1 MSGYFRG
8 KMLTCPIAS
17 ENAFLVLIA
26 SRQARFPC
34 LFCVGP
40 ISFTVHHLFG
50 SVVSMATFTLIPQ
63 DDPQQALR
71 VRRMLMGLIS
81 YSLYTIVTFVCWYL
95 GIFNGQ
101 MVLGY
106 VLFISFL
113 NLGLYWAL
121 RSGFSKRFS
130 DPSLTLLQLLAAI
143 PTGLYLM
150 YFAQDK
156 RLVFILLGVPVFL
169 FGVFQFRLRQ
179 FVIVAIC
186 AVCGYSALVWVLW
199 YQGAPLDLPTEFLT
213 IFVLIGMMVQVS
225 MLGAFIGRLRKKIKD
240 NNTELA
246 ASNEELLARSAE
258 LTRAHREMEQ
268 TLLALRVA
276 HEELV
281 RKEKLAA
288 LGSLVAGIAHEINTP
303 IGNSLL
309 AASML
314 NDETRAFNSQYAVN
328 RNFPEIRLNNF
339 IDDAGSACDIL
350 LVNLRRA
357 ADLITSFKQVA
368 IDQTSSQRRM
378 FPLQEVVNEI
388 LMMLSPVL
396 KMSSYRV
403 LQDVPEAIMLDSY
416 PGPLGQV
423 LTNLLNNAM
432 LHGFDGREHG
442 QIEIGA
448 RMVGDKDVE
457 LWVCDDGGGIAPEN
471 LNRIFDPFFTTKL
484 GTGGSGLGLNIAH
497 NIVSGVLSG
506 KISVESHLGQ
516 GTRFKLILPIV
527 AQENS
532 PPSVT

>member
-1 MSGYFRG
+1 
-8 KMLTCPIAS
+8 
-17 ENAFLVLIA
+17 
-26 SRQARFPC
+26 
-34 LFCVGP
+34 
-40 ISFTVHHLFG
+40 
-50 SVVSMATFTLIPQ
+50 MATFTLIPQ

-71 VRRMLMGLIS
+71 VRRMLMGLGS

-106 VLFISFL
+106 VLFITIL

-130 DPSLTLLQLLAAI
+130 DPSLTLFQLLAAI
-143 PTGLYLM
+143 PTALYVM
-150 YFAQDK
+150 YFAQDM
-156 RLVFILLGVPVFL
+156 RLLFMLLGVPVFL

-179 FVIVAIC
+179 FLIVAFV
-186 AVCGYSALVWVLW
+186 AVFGYSGLVWVLW
-199 YQGAPLDLPTEFLT
+199 YQGRPLDLLSEFLT
-213 IFVLIGMMVQVS
+213 IFVLVGMLVQIS
-225 MLGAFIGRLRKKIKD
+225 MLGAFIARLRKKIKD
-240 NNTELA
+240 NNAELA

-268 TLLALRVA
+268 TLLTLRVA

-314 NDETRAFNSQYAVN
+314 NDETRAFNLQYSISKS
-328 RNFPEIRLNNF
+328 FPEIRLDNF

-368 IDQTSSQRRM
+368 IDQTSSQRRI
-378 FPLQEVVNEI
+378 FPLHEVVSEI

-396 KMSSYRV
+396 KMSSYEV
-403 LQDVPEAIMLDSY
+403 LQDVPSNITLDSY

-423 LTNLLNNAM
+423 LTNLFNNAM
-432 LHGFDGREHG
+432 LHGFEGREHG
-442 QIEIGA
+442 QIEISA
-448 RMVGDKDVE
+448 RMLDDDYVE
-457 LWVCDDGGGIAPEN
+457 LWVCDDGVGIAPEN

-497 NIVSGVLSG
+497 NIVTGVLGG
-506 KISVESHLGQ
+506 KISVESRVGQ
-516 GTRFKLILPIV
+516 GTRFKLILPLV
-527 AQENS
+527 AQHNP
-532 PPSVT
+532 PPSVL